1 MLLIFSYFNLNHGQN
16 IENQK
21 LKKYY
26 LRGKLYI
33 LKMHQRSTILVKKK
47 KSICETVWFS
57 GKNHGSGGRQNFVQN
72 ANSTTRCDLG

>member
-1 MLLIFSYFNLNHGQN
+1 
-16 IENQK
+16 
-21 LKKYY
+21 
-26 LRGKLYI
+26 
-33 LKMHQRSTILVKKK
+33 MHQRSTILVKKK